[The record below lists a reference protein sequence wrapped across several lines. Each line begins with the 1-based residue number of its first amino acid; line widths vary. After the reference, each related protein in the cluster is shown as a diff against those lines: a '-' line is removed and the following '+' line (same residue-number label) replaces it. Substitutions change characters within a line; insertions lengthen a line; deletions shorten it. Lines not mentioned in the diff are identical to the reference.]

1 MNAVVREVLE
11 RQPDDDDDDD
21 DDDDNGNDN
30 DNPTVLSFRQID
42 AAHLLTVIRSVFIS
56 FSSLEAN

>member
-1 MNAVVREVLE
+1 MNTVVRQVLE
-11 RQPDDDDDDD
+11 TQPNDG
-21 DDDDNGNDN
+21 DNNDN
-30 DNPTVLSFRQID
+30 DDNLAVLSFRQKE

>member
-21 DDDDNGNDN
+21 NGNDN
-30 DNPTVLSFRQID
+30 DNPTALSFRQID